1 MTPPKFAVH
10 AALGSDRVQLVTEDD
25 AGVGIVRMLEYTT
38 DVRFQLS
45 DLHVQQLRVEALTEK
60 KFSKYEVATTLA
72 SRVLPVP
79 GGP

>member
-25 AGVGIVRMLEYTT
+25 TGVGIVRMLEYTM